1 MTELYESGFGFGS
14 HTNKESATFEM
25 VEEASSEDFEEFEVE
40 ISAPAP
46 EPEPNL
52 ASKASATP
60 VSKYALSKR
69 PMRAK
74 KRR

>member
-1 MTELYESGFGFGS
+1 MTESYGSGFGFGS
-14 HTNKESATFEM
+14 HIDKESATLEM

-40 ISAPAP
+40 ISAPEPDPAP
-46 EPEPNL
+46 
-52 ASKASATP
+52 KAPATP
-60 VSKYALSKR
+60 VSKYALSTR

>member
-1 MTELYESGFGFGS
+1 MTESYESGFGFGS
-14 HTNKESATFEM
+14 HTDKESATFEM
-25 VEEASSEDFEEFEVE
+25 VEEALSEDFEEFEVE
-40 ISAPAP
+40 ISAP
-46 EPEPNL
+46 EPEPDL
-52 ASKASATP
+52 VPEAPATS